1 MLDTQPI
8 IRVFFIFSR
17 LDVDTALS
25 VLPAATAIRFSD
37 LFKQELFNSGCHA
50 NIFWR
55 SWIKHYLWFGCGTGS
70 WGSST
75 TAWPRALKGPL
86 TSPSLRWSFTKDTR
100 RGNKPRKRDYSPWR
114 SYTVDRQASY
124 GRSSSSSHIQP
135 TNIVKFSVFSYLRL
149 FSNTFS
155 PSYSSV
161 NSDFSC
167 SGKSL
172 HICPMMRPISHS
184 LSSGFSFFTW
194 KAKCVTCVWDL
205 LWHRPDPKPSCCT
218 ACRASRASPAP
229 SVVLEL
235 HELEE
240 SWCRPF
246 EGWTCCCHTAVVGRG
261 WPSPR
266 PAASEPSNNP
276 VSLVLEGKAMQSVY
290 KDRRGVWSI
299 MVRKSILL
307 DRIRRRLR
315 VFYLL

>member
-1 MLDTQPI
+1 MMQYAKKNVI
-8 IRVFFIFSR
+8 IHLGGHILLIGRRVMVDLQVPLIFNLQIFSSSVFFFY
-17 LDVDTALS
+17 LS
-25 VLPAATAIRFSD
+25 L
-37 LFKQELFNSGCHA
+37 
-50 NIFWR
+50 
-55 SWIKHYLWFGCGTGS
+55 
-70 WGSST
+70 
-75 TAWPRALKGPL
+75 
-86 TSPSLRWSFTKDTR
+86 
-100 RGNKPRKRDYSPWR
+100 
-114 SYTVDRQASY
+114 
-124 GRSSSSSHIQP
+124 
-135 TNIVKFSVFSYLRL
+135 FSY
-149 FSNTFS
+149 TFS

-194 KAKCVTCVWDL
+194 KAKYVTCVWDL

-240 SWCRPF
+240 SWCRLF
-246 EGWTCCCHTAVVGRG
+246 AGWTCCCHTAVVGRG

-299 MVRKSILL
+299 MVRKSI
-307 DRIRRRLR
+307 
-315 VFYLL
+315 